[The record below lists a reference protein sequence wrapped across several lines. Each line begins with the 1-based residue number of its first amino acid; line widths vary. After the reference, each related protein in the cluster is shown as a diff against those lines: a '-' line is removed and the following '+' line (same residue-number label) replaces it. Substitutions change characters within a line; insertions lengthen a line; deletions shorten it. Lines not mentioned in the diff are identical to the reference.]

1 MASSPSNAAVK
12 RLLREAREVAR
23 AADADF
29 VAAPLATDLFEWH
42 FVVRGPPGTDFAG
55 GVYHGRILV
64 PPDYPFKPPSFM
76 FLTPNGR
83 FETNTKICLN
93 ISEHHP
99 ESWQPSWSVRTALLA
114 LVAFFPTPPDGGI
127 GSADYPPEARR
138 ELAARSRAEPPLE
151 FGTEERRAVTR
162 QMHELMLEKI
172 SAEEEGVAPPPQQQQ
187 QPQHQHQQQQ
197 QQQQQAAGEGATEEA
212 ETEVATA
219 ADDSAERREAS
230 GERSG
235 DDGPASCAAGGL
247 SDAAPASKSVPA
259 SNASVL
265 DSPGALTAAMGGAT
279 RAVTEGEHAD
289 DGGVANATERVEA
302 SERTQA
308 TAEVATASTASAG
321 RRQERAVPT
330 PAAAAEAPRGGGA
343 DSDDAVAAAA
353 ARARLAAELIAARR
367 EQSSVSTL
375 TGVLAV
381 ALLAVAARRIMRLS
395 GVSLDL

>member
-162 QMHELMLEKI
+162 RMHELMLEKI
-172 SAEEEGVAPPPQQQQ
+172 K
-187 QPQHQHQQQQ
+187 
-197 QQQQQAAGEGATEEA
+197 
-212 ETEVATA
+212 TEVATA

-247 SDAAPASKSVPA
+247 SDAAPASESVPA
-259 SNASVL
+259 SDASVL

-289 DGGVANATERVEA
+289 DGGVASATERVEA
-302 SERTQA
+302 SERMQA

-330 PAAAAEAPRGGGA
+330 PAAAAEAARGGGA

-353 ARARLAAELIAARR
+353 ARARLAAELSAARR